1 MQHIKAMNY
10 YLIDGYNMAFRS
22 FYAMPAL
29 TRADGLPTGALHAF
43 FAGLI
48 KLCSRDTP
56 HKTAVFFDKGGSK
69 RHRETYADYKA
80 NRAEMPEDLR
90 AQMPAILELCALMG
104 FCVKSIEG
112 IEADD
117 LLASAAEKLASP
129 ENQIFLVSSD
139 KDFAQ
144 LVRPGVKQLLPPQKA
159 SLDWRELDGVGVR
172 LKFGV
177 SPNQIPDFLALV
189 GDSADN
195 IPGLEG
201 VGPKTAAKWLK
212 DFGNLESIMRRPTW
226 IKPEKFQK
234 IVAESGELLRRN
246 LDLVT
251 LDRNVE
257 LGELKFADPDFAGLE
272 KFLQSMEMKRS
283 LLTLKNFALKQ
294 YQINL

>member
-1 MQHIKAMNY
+1 MQHIKVMNY

-29 TRADGLPTGALHAF
+29 SRSDGFPTGALHAF

-56 HKTAVFFDKGGSK
+56 HKTAIFFDKGGSE
-69 RHRETYADYKA
+69 RHRQTYADYKA

-90 AQMPAILELCALMG
+90 AQMPAIFELCRLMG
-104 FCVKSIEG
+104 FFVKSIDG

-117 LLASAAEKLASP
+117 VLASAAEKLASP
-129 ENQIFLVSSD
+129 ENRIFLISSD

-144 LVRPGVKQLLPPQKA
+144 LVRPGVKQLLPPLKA
-159 SLDWRELDGVGVR
+159 SLDWRELDSVGVR

-189 GDSADN
+189 GDNADN

-212 DFGNLESIMRRPTW
+212 DFGSVENIMRRPTW

-251 LDRNVE
+251 LDRSVD
-257 LGELKFADPDFAGLE
+257 LGELTFADPDFAGLE

>member
-1 MQHIKAMNY
+1 MNY

-22 FYAMPAL
+22 FYAMPEL
-29 TRADGLPTGALHAF
+29 TRSDGFPTGALHAF
-43 FAGLI
+43 FAGII

-56 HKTAVFFDKGGSK
+56 HKTAIFFDKGGSQ

-80 NRAEMPEDLR
+80 NRAEMPEALR
-90 AQMPAILELCALMG
+90 AQMPAIFELCKLMG
-104 FCVKSIEG
+104 FFVKSIEG
-112 IEADD
+112 VEADD
-117 LLASAAEKLASP
+117 ILASAAEKLAEA

-144 LVRPGVKQLLPPQKA
+144 LIRPGVKQLLPPLK
-159 SLDWRELDGVGVR
+159 SNLDWRELDTVGVR

-195 IPGLEG
+195 IPGLQG

-212 DFGNLESIMRRPTW
+212 DFGNIENLLKRASW
-226 IKPEKFQK
+226 IKPEKFRQ
-234 IVAESGELLRRN
+234 IVADNENLLRRN

-251 LDRNVE
+251 LDRNVD
-257 LGELKFADPDFAGLE
+257 LGELEFSDPDFAELQN
-272 KFLQSMEMKRS
+272 FLQSMEMKRA
-283 LLTLKNFALKQ
+283 LLTLKNFALNQ
-294 YQINL
+294 YQTNL

>member
-1 MQHIKAMNY
+1 MNY

-22 FYAMPAL
+22 FYAMPEL
-29 TRADGLPTGALHAF
+29 TRSDGFPTGALHAF
-43 FAGLI
+43 FAGII

-56 HKTAVFFDKGGSK
+56 HKTAIFFDKGGSQ

-80 NRAEMPEDLR
+80 NRAEMPEALR
-90 AQMPAILELCALMG
+90 AQMPAIFELCKRMG
-104 FCVKSIEG
+104 FFVKSIEG
-112 IEADD
+112 VEADD
-117 LLASAAEKLASP
+117 ILASAAEKLASA
-129 ENQIFLVSSD
+129 ENQIFLISSD

-144 LVRPGVKQLLPPQKA
+144 LIRPGVKQLLPPLK
-159 SLDWRELDGVGVR
+159 SNLDWRELDTVGVH

-177 SPNQIPDFLALV
+177 SAKQIPDFLALV

-195 IPGLEG
+195 IPGIQG

-212 DFGNLESIMRRPTW
+212 DFGNIENLLKRASW
-226 IKPEKFQK
+226 IKPEKFRE
-234 IVAESGELLRRN
+234 VVTNSENLLRRN

-257 LGELKFADPDFAGLE
+257 LGELEFSDPDFAELQ
-272 KFLQSMEMKRS
+272 KFLQSMEMKRA
-283 LLTLKNFALKQ
+283 LLTLKNFALNQ